1 MNPSADKPDSQ
12 KRSNRR
18 ILISLAI
25 VSTLVAV
32 YFVGCTGKD
41 HRKMFSELRGKIN
54 HRQDRATIKEQ
65 LLEFTPI
72 GTDKAAVQSFLNQN
86 FRRSAGMRLDSA
98 PELKS
103 NPTAASTVWV
113 NLWVRYVFIFGQYET
128 FAIYVFDEN
137 GELID
142 LIVNTADAFL

>member
-1 MNPSADKPDSQ
+1 
-12 KRSNRR
+12 
-18 ILISLAI
+18 
-25 VSTLVAV
+25 
-32 YFVGCTGKD
+32 
-41 HRKMFSELRGKIN
+41 MFSELRGKIN